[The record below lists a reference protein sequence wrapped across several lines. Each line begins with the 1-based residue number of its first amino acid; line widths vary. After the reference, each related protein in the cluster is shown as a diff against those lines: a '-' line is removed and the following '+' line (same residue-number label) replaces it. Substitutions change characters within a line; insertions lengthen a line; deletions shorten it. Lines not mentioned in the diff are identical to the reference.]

1 MPDSMPVL
9 FERDKGAVMKFLVK
23 LIITNTIIIAS
34 VRIGRKF
41 PLLAG
46 LIATMPLTSLLVLV
60 WLQSDHPA
68 DYQLLTD
75 YTRGVLW
82 GIIPTVLFF
91 AAVWFGF
98 RRQWPFSVVLTAG
111 GGVWL
116 AGAVVHRLLVH

>member
-9 FERDKGAVMKFLVK
+9 CERNKGAVMEFLVK
-23 LIITNTIIIAS
+23 LIITNAIIIAS
-34 VRIGRKF
+34 VRIGREF
-41 PLLAG
+41 PPLAG

-75 YTRGVLW
+75 YSRGVLW

-116 AGAVVHRLLVH
+116 AGAVVHRWLVH